1 MIQCKLSELLG
12 REKISQVEF
21 AEQTGLS
28 RQTVQKLYNN
38 QISRI
43 ELTTI
48 EKICNSL
55 GIDVGELLVRE
66 ELKLAQKLGS
76 TRSVDIVLGARG
88 VSRLKDAPLDSSTFT
103 HGVGMSDIDA
113 LSHITRSLTELSQE
127 KPDIGIRYFYDTLT
141 QKDIARAEELLHL
154 NQDFLFILGGGIV
167 NGFGEYCVGKILEV
181 GYDPRGYKPREPQHM
196 RAPYKIRKLV
206 REDKAEGHLTD
217 RVKDKP
223 QGIWDVKNEEF
234 LLEIPVR
241 KQFEEYQRGDRII
254 DAAIVYIDKPNRHHP
269 RSIIIGIA
277 GFGGKGNSLV
287 TKHLFE
293 QENLVHLDKAFKK
306 IDDGTPCP
314 IFLVVKVEFI
324 KGDDYE
330 DNLEEN
336 IEFIAES
343 SAIS

>member
-1 MIQCKLSELLG
+1 MIQCKLSEFLG
-12 REKISQVEF
+12 RQKISQVEF
-21 AEQTGLS
+21 AEQIGLS

-48 EKICNSL
+48 EKVCNGL
-55 GIDVGELLVRE
+55 GIEVGQLFVRE
-66 ELKLAQKLGS
+66 EVKLAEKLRS

-88 VSRLKDAPLDSSTFT
+88 VRRFQNAPLDSSTFT

-113 LSHITRSLTELSQE
+113 LSYMTHSLLGLSPQ
-127 KPDIGIRYFYDTLT
+127 KPDIRIRYFFDTLT
-141 QKDIARAEELLHL
+141 QKDIAQAEELLHL

-181 GYDPRGYKPREPQHM
+181 GYDPRGHKPRKPQHM

-217 RVKDKP
+217 RVKDEP
-223 QGIWDVKNEEF
+223 QGIWDARNKKF

-241 KQFEEYQRGDRII
+241 KQLEEYQRGDRII

-287 TKHLFE
+287 AKYLFE
-293 QENLVHLDKAFKK
+293 QENLMHLDKAFKK

-324 KGDDYE
+324 KGDYE